1 MDEAIDKR
9 AEMMG
14 TARVPSAIIKL
25 AIPAIISMAVMAIYN
40 MADTYFVSISPEGY
54 LGTAA
59 VSVYMP
65 VMLITQALSILFAAG
80 GAAYLS
86 RLLGAKEK
94 EKAGRTATTTIT
106 LSFLSGVLV
115 AVLGCIFAKPL
126 LLALGASEGT
136 IGLALDYALVM
147 FIAAPVQL
155 TNMAFNNLLRSEGS
169 AVQSMTGMVIGAVLN
184 IVLDPI
190 FIFTFQMGVLGAA
203 VATALSQ
210 VVAFVILSSNYWRKK
225 NDCAFSAEG
234 LPV

>member
-106 LSFLSGVLV
+106 LCPAFWWPFWAVFLQSRCSLR
-115 AVLGCIFAKPL
+115 LGRRRGR
-126 LLALGASEGT
+126 LAW
-136 IGLALDYALVM
+136 
-147 FIAAPVQL
+147 
-155 TNMAFNNLLRSEGS
+155 RST
-169 AVQSMTGMVIGAVLN
+169 MRL
-184 IVLDPI
+184 
-190 FIFTFQMGVLGAA
+190 
-203 VATALSQ
+203 
-210 VVAFVILSSNYWRKK
+210 
-225 NDCAFSAEG
+225 
-234 LPV
+234 